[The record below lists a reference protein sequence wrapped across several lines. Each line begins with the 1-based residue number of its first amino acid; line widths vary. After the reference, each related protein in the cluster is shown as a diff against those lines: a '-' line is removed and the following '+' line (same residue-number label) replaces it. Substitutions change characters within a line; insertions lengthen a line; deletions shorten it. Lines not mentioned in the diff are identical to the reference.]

1 MITPRRWVTM
11 TSLRSN
17 FTRLLTLSNR
27 LLRRYRNNIARGKWR
42 YQKRDHFHS
51 LITHG
56 GDLGFNKGLNH
67 NLASTMFSRASVLN
81 VRETRTTSSSGEVDE
96 KEKEPD
102 EFLEYTQQV
111 ILILVRLV
119 IVGSVIIGLIVAY
132 LITRLTH
139 AYLFPVILRKGK

>member
-1 MITPRRWVTM
+1 MM
-11 TSLRSN
+11 SLRSN

-27 LLRRYRNNIARGKWR
+27 LLQRYRNNIAHRKWR

-51 LITHG
+51 PVTQRG
-56 GDLGFNKGLNH
+56 NLGFNKGLNY
-67 NLASTMFSRASVLN
+67 NLASIMFSRASLLN
-81 VRETRTTSSSGEVDE
+81 VRETGTTSSSDEVDE

-102 EFLEYTQQV
+102 EFLEYTRQV

-119 IVGSVIIGLIVAY
+119 IVGSVIIGLIIAY

-139 AYLFPVILRKGK
+139 VYLFPVILQKGK